1 MEIQERNRGDRRTL
15 DERMRRAKEAT
26 QRDRWRAIALA
37 LDGEKTLDIASKLGR
52 SRAFVQQW
60 VYAYRDD
67 GLDAIRA
74 GKAKGAPPKLTPAE
88 MQRFRERV
96 LAGPTDDDGVC
107 TLRGLDFQRILRE
120 EFGVEYSLSGIYQL
134 LHRLGFSSLAPRPRH
149 RKTEPAEQ
157 EAFKERAPLLWIS
170 SDGKHRV
177 VIYPSGSRTSCEPAS
192 KER

>member
-1 MEIQERNRGDRRTL
+1 MEIQERNPGDRRTL

-52 SRAFVQQW
+52 SRAFVQRW

-74 GKAKGAPPKLTPAE
+74 GKAKGAPPKLTSAE

-157 EAFKERAPLLWIS
+157 EAFKESAPLLWIS
-170 SDGKHRV
+170 SDGKHRIA
-177 VIYPSGSRTSCEPAS
+177 IYPSGSRTNFEPGKRAP
-192 KER
+192 